1 MLSDI
6 PLYATIPVKDL
17 RKSID
22 FYSRTLGMDI
32 IDEDEMGVWYHA
44 GGTRF
49 ALYVSEFAGTSKTP
63 AVIWLVPDPEKLV
76 QILKGRGVKF
86 ELRDSRGKKIVA
98 EDKMYVTGNYKAA
111 WFKDPSGNMICIAGH
126 R

>member
-17 RKSID
+17 KKSID

-44 GGTRF
+44 GKTRF
-49 ALYVSEFAGTSKTP
+49 ALYVSEFAGMSKAP
-63 AVIWLVPDPEKLV
+63 AAIWLVHQPEKLV
-76 QILKGRGVKF
+76 SILISRGVEF
-86 ELRDSRGKKIVA
+86 EIRDSHGNKIT
-98 EDKMYVTGNYKAA
+98 DKGKMYVRGGYKAA
-111 WFKDPSGNMICIAGH
+111 WFKDPSGNIICIAGYN
-126 R
+126 